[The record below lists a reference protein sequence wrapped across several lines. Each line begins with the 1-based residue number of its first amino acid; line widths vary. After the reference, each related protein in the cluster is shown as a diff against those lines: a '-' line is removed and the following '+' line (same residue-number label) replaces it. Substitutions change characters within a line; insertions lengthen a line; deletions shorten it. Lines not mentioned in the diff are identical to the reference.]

1 MTDGI
6 RGARVAL
13 QCPLCLDVAEI
24 ELVAGTTRST
34 CPSCQRPLLV
44 DRPVPLGDEAFDRVL
59 RGTELPVVVDFHAE
73 WCAPCR
79 MTAPLLDELALDM
92 AGRAMVFK
100 VDIDANPDAPLRLG
114 VRSIPTLVAFRGG
127 VEVTRE
133 VGMPTP
139 ARLRA
144 MVEPELTPAA

>member
-1 MTDGI
+1 MTLH
-6 RGARVAL
+6 GAKLTVP
-13 QCPLCLDVAEI
+13 CPLCLEVAEL
-24 ELVAGTTRST
+24 EVAPGTTRAT
-34 CPSCQRPLLV
+34 CPACQRPLLV
-44 DRPVPLGDEAFDRVL
+44 DRPVAVSDESFERVL

-92 AGRAMVFK
+92 AGRAVVFK
-100 VDIDANPDAPLRLG
+100 VDIDQNPDAALRLG

-127 VEVTRE
+127 VEVARE

-139 ARLRA
+139 SRLRA
-144 MVEPELTPAA
+144 MVQPELTPAA